1 MKEEKY
7 LARELI
13 INVTPFETRAVLLEN
28 RTPIEI
34 FIERENF
41 QENTGNIYKGKV
53 LRILPGMQ
61 SAFIDIGL
69 EKAAFLYVKDLA
81 PYSIIED
88 DPFESFT
95 NEPSDDTIEIK
106 EAHSNLRIQ
115 DILKEG
121 QEILVQ
127 TEKCPRGTKGARVTT
142 NIAIPGRYLVLLPY
156 AEHIGVSRKIQD
168 ENEKERLKKLV
179 EGLNTSNMGFIVRT
193 AAEGKNDLE
202 LQRDMNYLIRLWEHI
217 KTKRNSMTAPCIIYQ
232 ELELPFRLVR
242 DLPAEEIGK
251 IIIDNQETYI
261 KLINY
266 INIFWPEEQITVEY
280 YNDEVPLFDKYG
292 VELEISK
299 ALDRYIWLKSG
310 GYIVIDETEAL
321 TIIDVNTGKFV
332 GKDNLET
339 TILQTNME
347 AAKEIPYQLRLRNI
361 GGIIIIDFIDMQDP
375 KNKEKVFKL
384 LQEECQRDRTK
395 IFLNPMSDLGLVE
408 LTRKR
413 VRNSLSK
420 ILGETCPCC
429 QGKGFILSKKTV
441 CNEIYRELLKTLT
454 KPPIAKALLKVGQEL
469 GDLFFGEEKR
479 IIENIKNATKKEV
492 IIEISIQLQPHQYEI
507 FYY

>member
-1 MKEEKY
+1 MG
-7 LARELI
+7 RELVV
-13 INVTPFETRAVLLEN
+13 NVTPFEVRAVLLEN

-34 FIERENF
+34 FIERESSI
-41 QENTGNIYKGKV
+41 ENIGNIYKGRV

-81 PYSIIED
+81 PFSIINED
-88 DPFESFT
+88 FFDSAFDEMA
-95 NEPSDDTIEIK
+95 EEQELK
-106 EAHSNLRIQ
+106 ETVATSSYKIQ

-142 NIAIPGRYLVLLPY
+142 NIALPGRYLVLLPF
-156 AEHIGVSRKIQD
+156 AEHIGVSHKIQ
-168 ENEKERLKKLV
+168 NETERERLRNIV
-179 EGLNTSNMGFIVRT
+179 EELNNTGLGFIVRT
-193 AAEGKNDLE
+193 AAEGKSMVE
-202 LQRDMNYLIRLWEHI
+202 LQRDMNYLTKLWAHI
-217 KTKRNSMTAPCIIYQ
+217 KEKRNTLSAPSIIYQ
-232 ELELPFRLVR
+232 ELELPYRLVR

-251 IIIDNQETYI
+251 IIVDNADVYENLVKYI
-261 KLINY
+261 KE
-266 INIFWPEEQITVEY
+266 FWPEEPITVELY
-280 YNDEVPLFDKYG
+280 KDEVALYDRFG
-292 VELEISK
+292 IELEIAK

-361 GGIIIIDFIDMQDP
+361 GGIVIVDFIDMQDQ

-384 LQEECQRDRTK
+384 FESECARDRTK

-413 VRNSLSK
+413 TRNSLSK
-420 ILGETCPCC
+420 ILGETCPFCA
-429 QGKGFILSKKTV
+429 GKGFVLSKKTI
-441 CNEIYRELLKTLT
+441 CNDIFRELIKSLS
-454 KPPIAKALLKVGQEL
+454 KPTTTKALVQVGQEL

-479 IIENIKNATKKEV
+479 IIQAVKTITKKDV
-492 IIEISIQLQPHQYEI
+492 IIEVTAQLPWHQYQMF
-507 FYY
+507 FY

>member
-1 MKEEKY
+1 M
-7 LARELI
+7 ARELVVNI
-13 INVTPFETRAVLLEN
+13 TPFETRAVLLEN

-34 FIERENF
+34 FIERENSL
-41 QENTGNIYKGKV
+41 ENIGNIYKGRV

-81 PYSIIED
+81 PYAIVDED
-88 DPFESFT
+88 LFESSLDSDESSEEHT
-95 NEPSDDTIEIK
+95 LNEHFYIPST
-106 EAHSNLRIQ
+106 LRIQ

-121 QEILVQ
+121 QELLVQ

-142 NIAIPGRYLVLLPY
+142 NIVIPGRYLVLMPF
-156 AEHIGVSRKIQD
+156 AEHIGVSKKIQD
-168 ENEKERLKKLV
+168 ETERERLKNII
-179 EGLNTSNMGFIVRT
+179 EDLNTTKMGFIVRT
-193 AAEGKNDLE
+193 AAEGKNKIE
-202 LQRDMNYLIRLWEHI
+202 LQRDMNYLIRLWEYI
-217 KTKRNSMTAPCIIYQ
+217 KNKKNAQSAPSIIYQ

-251 IIIDNQETYI
+251 IIVDNQEVYI

-266 INIFWPEEQITVEY
+266 INEFWPEEAISVEY
-280 YNDEVPLFDKYG
+280 YHDEVPLFDKYG
-292 VELEISK
+292 LELEIAK

-361 GGIIIIDFIDMQDP
+361 GGIIIVDFIDMQDP

-384 LQEECQRDRTK
+384 FESECMRDRTK

-413 VRNSLSK
+413 TRNSLSK

-441 CNEIYRELLKTLT
+441 CNEIYRELLKTLN
-454 KPPIAKALLKVGQEL
+454 KHSVSKALLKVGQEL

-479 IIENIKNATKKEV
+479 IIEKVKDLTKKEV
-492 IIEISIQLQPHQYEI
+492 IIEITAQFQWNQYEI
-507 FYY
+507 LYY

>member
-1 MKEEKY
+1 M
-7 LARELI
+7 ARELI
-13 INVTPFETRAVLLEN
+13 VNITPFETRAVLLEN

-34 FIERENF
+34 FIERESSL
-41 QENTGNIYKGKV
+41 ENIGNIYKGKV

-81 PYSIIED
+81 PYSVMEE
-88 DPFESFT
+88 DPFDGYVEDIDT
-95 NEPSDDTIEIK
+95 TSDIYSQIQNVP
-106 EAHSNLRIQ
+106 NLRIQ

-127 TEKCPRGTKGARVTT
+127 TEKCPVGTKGARVTT
-142 NIAIPGRYLVLLPY
+142 NIAIPGRYLVLMPY

-168 ENEKERLKKLV
+168 ENERERLKSIL
-179 EGLNTSNMGFIVRT
+179 EEINNTKMGFIIRT
-193 AAEGKNDLE
+193 AAEGKNKIE
-202 LQRDMNYLIRLWEHI
+202 LQRDLNYLTRLWEYI
-217 KTKRNSMTAPCIIYQ
+217 KNKRNSQSAPSIIYQ

-242 DLPAEEIGK
+242 DLPSEEIGK
-251 IIIDNQETYI
+251 IIVDNQEVYI
-261 KLINY
+261 KLNNY
-266 INIFWPEEQITVEY
+266 IREFWPEESITVDY
-280 YNDEVPLFDKYG
+280 YHDEQPLFDKYG

-361 GGIIIIDFIDMQDP
+361 GGIIIVDFIDMQDP

-384 LQEECQRDRTK
+384 FESECMRDRTK

-413 VRNSLSK
+413 TRNSLSK

-429 QGKGFILSKKTV
+429 EGKGFILSKKTV
-441 CNEIYRELLKTLT
+441 CNEIFRELLKSLN
-454 KPPIAKALLKVGQEL
+454 KHGVSKAIIKVGQEL

-479 IIENIKNATKKEV
+479 IIEKVKDLTKKEV
-492 IIEISIQLQPHQYEI
+492 IIEITPQLQWHQYEI
-507 FYY
+507 LYY

>member
-1 MKEEKY
+1 M
-7 LARELI
+7 ARELV

-34 FIERENF
+34 FIERGSTNENI
-41 QENTGNIYKGKV
+41 GNIYKGEV

-81 PYSIIED
+81 PYSITYD
-88 DPFESFT
+88 DPFEIVSDEAGDEFGAKEYLPFT
-95 NEPSDDTIEIK
+95 AK
-106 EAHSNLRIQ
+106 IQ
-115 DILKEG
+115 DLIKEG

-156 AEHIGVSRKIQD
+156 SEHIGVSHRIQD
-168 ENEKERLKKLV
+168 EQERERLKNIV
-179 EGLNTSNMGFIVRT
+179 ESMRTTTFGFIVRT
-193 AAEGKNDLE
+193 AAEGKSANE
-202 LQRDMNYLIRLWEHI
+202 LKRDMDYLIRLWEHI
-217 KTKRNSMTAPCIIYQ
+217 SEKKTKYSAPFTVYE
-232 ELELPFRLVR
+232 ELELPYRLVR
-242 DLPAEEIGK
+242 DLPSDEIGK
-251 IIIDNQETYI
+251 ILVDNKDIYE
-261 KLINY
+261 KLISY
-266 INIFWPEEQITVEY
+266 IRDFWPEEPITVEY
-280 YNDEVPLFDKYG
+280 YQDEIGLFEKYEI
-292 VELEISK
+292 ELEITK
-299 ALDRYIWLKSG
+299 ALERYIWLKSG

-361 GGIIIIDFIDMQDP
+361 GGIVIIDFIDMKDP
-375 KNKEKVFKL
+375 VNKEKVFKL
-384 LQEECQRDRTK
+384 LESECSRDRTK
-395 IFLNPMSDLGLVE
+395 IFLNPMTDLGLVE

-413 VRNSLSK
+413 ARNSLSK

-429 QGKGFILSKKTV
+429 EGKGFVLSGKTI
-441 CNEIYRELLKTLT
+441 CNEIFRELMKNLNKRPTS
-454 KPPIAKALLKVGQEL
+454 KALLKVGREM
-469 GDLFFGEEKR
+469 GDMLFGEEKK
-479 IIENIKNATKKEV
+479 IIDAVKMLTKKDVVIEV
-492 IIEISIQLQPHQYEI
+492 SKDLLWNQYEI
-507 FYY
+507 RYI